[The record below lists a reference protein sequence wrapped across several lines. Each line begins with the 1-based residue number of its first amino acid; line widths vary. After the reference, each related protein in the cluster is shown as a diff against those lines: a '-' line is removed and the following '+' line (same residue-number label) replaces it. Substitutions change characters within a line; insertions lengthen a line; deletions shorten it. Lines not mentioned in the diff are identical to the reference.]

1 MEKAHRMLVADV
13 EWRAAERVAALRS
26 CMSPCDEDIMGE
38 VLRSVD
44 DLHSDRRGYAIGP
57 ALRAPH
63 LRSPGSENEHLSGT
77 DRRVGARHCGGSRR
91 FRMATTSRAGPSS
104 TSASCRVLCAVCAA
118 CVRE

>member
-1 MEKAHRMLVADV
+1 
-13 EWRAAERVAALRS
+13 
-26 CMSPCDEDIMGE
+26 MGE